1 MELNAESKGAT
12 LIMLQKESKTSA
24 NKWMDAWQMNEE
36 CDCEAGH
43 VTSLSLW
50 SLFLFP
56 LFLSLVSEAFHQY
69 KTTNSL
75 VIGMICYY
83 LQHY

>member
-43 VTSLSLW
+43 VTSLSLI
-50 SLFLFP
+50 SLSFFSPFSSL
-56 LFLSLVSEAFHQY
+56 LSLRPFTSIRQQ
-69 KTTNSL
+69 
-75 VIGMICYY
+75 IP
-83 LQHY
+83 